1 MRERNSGITA
11 ASFGVAAGV
20 FALFFFSD
28 VPKVRDDIM
37 LVCFFSPLLSFFLPY
52 PNLCAKREKEE
63 EERRILLANSCG
75 AGWDLENSI
84 CGGTFPERGAGE

>member
-37 LVCFFSPLLSFFLPY
+37 LVCFFSPPSFLSSLPKS
-52 PNLCAKREKEE
+52 LR
-63 EERRILLANSCG
+63 EER
-75 AGWDLENSI
+75 
-84 CGGTFPERGAGE
+84 ERRRRETNIVG